1 MPWTGALSTKVACLA
16 SVSIVSPHTGDTIK
30 SYRCFVHEMATKPF
44 RKATKQDPA
53 SHFFGEHLWS
63 TCSLERREALWFC
76 GSRLISPVEK
86 ISSSTW
92 EAMTSHA
99 VPSSSTGRNC
109 LKPSSCP
116 RFSERGLHSQE
127 EIDTGRPRFI
137 ALHKCC
143 VFHKLKVVAASL
155 SASLSNSIC
164 VAVQSFAQYFPSFCY
179 YYICHGD
186 LRSVISDIAT
196 AKS

>member
-1 MPWTGALSTKVACLA
+1 MKWPQSPLEKPQSKIQPHISLENTFEVPALWKGEKLSD
-16 SVSIVSPHTGDTIK
+16 SVV
-30 SYRCFVHEMATKPF
+30 
-44 RKATKQDPA
+44 PA
-53 SHFFGEHLWS
+53 SSLLWKNKQFYLGSNDKSRCSFLQHRQKLPQALVLPQILGEGPP
-63 TCSLERREALWFC
+63 F
-76 GSRLISPVEK
+76 P
-86 ISSSTW
+86 
-92 EAMTSHA
+92 
-99 VPSSSTGRNC
+99 GRN
-109 LKPSSCP
+109 
-116 RFSERGLHSQE
+116 RYR
-127 EIDTGRPRFI
+127 RPRFI

-196 AKS
+196 AKSWRLAEDSHDSIFSNKAFLKLRCAHFFWTVL

>member
-1 MPWTGALSTKVACLA
+1 MKWPQSPLEKPQSKIQPHISLENTFEVPALWKGEKLSD
-16 SVSIVSPHTGDTIK
+16 SVV
-30 SYRCFVHEMATKPF
+30 
-44 RKATKQDPA
+44 PA
-53 SHFFGEHLWS
+53 SSLLWKNKQFYLGS
-63 TCSLERREALWFC
+63 NDKSRCSFLQHR
-76 GSRLISPVEK
+76 P
-86 ISSSTW
+86 
-92 EAMTSHA
+92 
-99 VPSSSTGRNC
+99 
-109 LKPSSCP
+109 KPSSCP